1 MGIYCLLVV
10 QKLQNSAS
18 AQPRTSLPKSLQNEK
33 TWRGPKW
40 HWHGACVIFSST
52 SYVSFYGFRGC
63 HGISVVDLSIH
74 FLFSQSVS
82 SCDPFLVS
90 MPMQCYA
97 LMSVAILG
105 QDAPG
110 DGASGNGE
118 FGCAGL
124 DFRGSKPKRSQNQN
138 ILLQKPASIQPRTSL
153 PKFLTK
159 FEEWGVAGS

>member
-1 MGIYCLLVV
+1 MGIYCLLLV

-18 AQPRTSLPKSLQNEK
+18 TQPRTSLPKSLQNEK

-40 HWHGACVIFSST
+40 HWHGACVIFSPT
-52 SYVSFYGFRGC
+52 SYVSFYGFRRC
-63 HGISVVDLSIH
+63 HGPHGIIVVDLSIH

-82 SCDPFLVS
+82 SCDPFSVS
-90 MPMQCYA
+90 MPMQCYV
-97 LMSVAILG
+97 LMSVAILS

-124 DFRGSKPKRSQNQN
+124 DFRGSPEKNQNQKR
-138 ILLQKPASIQPRTSL
+138 LLSTCKNRH
-153 PKFLTK
+153 
-159 FEEWGVAGS
+159 